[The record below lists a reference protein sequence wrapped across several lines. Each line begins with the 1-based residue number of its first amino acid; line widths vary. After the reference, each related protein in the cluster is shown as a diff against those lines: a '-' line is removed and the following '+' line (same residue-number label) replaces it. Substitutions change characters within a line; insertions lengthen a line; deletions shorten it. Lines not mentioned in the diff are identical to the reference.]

1 MKMPSGIR
9 FCSGSG
15 QVQLCALYLLVQ
27 ERQHVNNHHKHLG
40 NRRRRRFIDVQKKCP
55 EELSLHLGIFPVRFQ
70 AISAKRLCIVIPL
83 YRRIDIEYD
92 IKKSFVNIS
101 H

>member
-15 QVQLCALYLLVQ
+15 QVQLCALYLLVL

-40 NRRRRRFIDVQKKCP
+40 NRCRRRFIDVQKKCP
-55 EELSLHLGIFPVRFQ
+55 EELSLHLGIFSGKLFRQF
-70 AISAKRLCIVIPL
+70 RLK
-83 YRRIDIEYD
+83 D
-92 IKKSFVNIS
+92 FVL
-101 H
+101 